1 MGTETVLL
9 LTVLILVILW
19 LIIIVWV
26 HILLW
31 NTIIRHRV
39 RHRILLLLLHHI
51 IPIILITLIFRY
63 VLILIHVLV
72 CGTKSLWNI
81 YWYWISGRQQIFII
95 IIGFFRGL
103 YFLVRIWLLNGV
115 LLFNILL
122 LLIHKLGGWIRHQII
137 KKIEII
143 LVISW

>member
-26 HILLW
+26 HILLR

-39 RHRILLLLLHHI
+39 RHRILLLLHI
-51 IPIILITLIFRY
+51 IPIILITLVFRY

-81 YWYWISGRQQIFII
+81 YWYWICGRQQIFII

>member
-26 HILLW
+26 HILLR

-39 RHRILLLLLHHI
+39 RHRILLLLLHI
-51 IPIILITLIFRY
+51 IPIILITLVFRY